1 MYLITNHGATS
12 QTPRFRMAEF
22 CLESFAGVRLEGRV
36 NAGSVSARLNADTPV
51 SFKDADLGVRAWSPP
66 A

>member
-1 MYLITNHGATS
+1 MYQITTHDAAS
-12 QTPRFRMAEF
+12 QTARFRMPEL
-22 CLESFAGVRLEGRV
+22 CLQSIAGVRFEGRV
-36 NAGSVSARLNADTPV
+36 NAGVVAARINGGTPV